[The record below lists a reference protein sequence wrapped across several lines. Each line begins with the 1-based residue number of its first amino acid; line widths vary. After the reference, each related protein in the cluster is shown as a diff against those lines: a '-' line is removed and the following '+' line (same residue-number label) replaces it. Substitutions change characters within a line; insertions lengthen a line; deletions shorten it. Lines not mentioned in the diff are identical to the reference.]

1 MGLEGS
7 KQEEEAAKMIQNKF
21 RGLKIG
27 GMKKKAATPA
37 KDKEKEAAAEAKK
50 PENGEGQFSVLTS
63 LFCPS
68 SCLVFLFITLRTIL
82 RFCFIFC
89 LRFSV

>member
-27 GMKKKAATPA
+27 GMKKKAAAPA

-50 PENGEGQFSVLTS
+50 PENGEGQLSVL
-63 LFCPS
+63 
-68 SCLVFLFITLRTIL
+68 I
-82 RFCFIFC
+82 
-89 LRFSV
+89 